1 MACFLFSALEEF
13 VFKTDLYDNSLIGM
27 IGFLIMITAQLIQDI
42 LNEKYF
48 TKYSKKVK
56 KGIIICIV
64 TITIGAPIVIVTIHI
79 IIPFLTF
86 LEYFVKYFSLRI
98 SWINWAVIIIKNP
111 IIPINE
117 LS

>member
-1 MACFLFSALEEF
+1 MKEWFKKYLGLLGFGACMACFLFSALDEF

-64 TITIGAPIVIVTIHI
+64 TITIGA
-79 IIPFLTF
+79 FCL
-86 LEYFVKYFSLRI
+86 
-98 SWINWAVIIIKNP
+98 
-111 IIPINE
+111 
-117 LS
+117 

>member
-1 MACFLFSALEEF
+1 MKEWFKKYLGLLGFGACLACFLFSALEEF

-56 KGIIICIV
+56 NGIIAFIV
-64 TITIGAPIVIVTIHI
+64 IITIYLLIQ
-79 IIPFLTF
+79 L
-86 LEYFVKYFSLRI
+86 
-98 SWINWAVIIIKNP
+98 
-111 IIPINE
+111 
-117 LS
+117 

>member
-1 MACFLFSALEEF
+1 MKEWFKKHLGLLGFGACMACFLFSALEEF

-56 KGIIICIV
+56 KGIIIYIV
-64 TITIGAPIVIVTIHI
+64 TITIGA
-79 IIPFLTF
+79 FCL
-86 LEYFVKYFSLRI
+86 
-98 SWINWAVIIIKNP
+98 
-111 IIPINE
+111 
-117 LS
+117 